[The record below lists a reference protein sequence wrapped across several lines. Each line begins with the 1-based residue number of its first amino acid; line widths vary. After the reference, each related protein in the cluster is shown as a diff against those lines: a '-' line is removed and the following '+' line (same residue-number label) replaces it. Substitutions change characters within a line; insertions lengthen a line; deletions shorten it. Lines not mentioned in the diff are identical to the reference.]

1 MSEHREG
8 LGPLLVVTALAD
20 EARTFLRGT
29 KGALALHRRR
39 ATGGDSPSAGIS
51 GSSLPSPAPAFTK
64 RSNSRGEVVWVG
76 PGSSGEGFLDGLLTS
91 GNFAAVLFT
100 GLAGSLSPRLPPGS
114 ILVADEVVTTSGTR
128 LVPAP
133 LFPWALSVLSGPGRA
148 GKPRLCSGRLLSSVS
163 LVGTPAEKERWAR
176 ETGALAVD
184 MESAGWL
191 GAALRAGVPAA
202 VVRVI
207 SDGVQETLP
216 PEILSFVASDGS
228 VSYGGIL
235 RALLSRPALL
245 SELLT
250 LWPSLSLGRT
260 TLARMGGQVATA
272 LQGEGA

>member
-1 MSEHREG
+1 MSDCREG

-20 EARTFLRGT
+20 EARAFFRGA

-39 ATGGDSPSAGIS
+39 TTGSDFPAAGIS

-64 RSNSRGEVVWVG
+64 RSNARGEVVWVG
-76 PGSSGEGFLDGLLTS
+76 PGSSGESFLHSLLTS
-91 GNFAAVLFT
+91 GAYSGVLFT
-100 GLAGSLSPRLPPGS
+100 GLAGSLSSRLPPGS

-128 LVPAP
+128 LVPDRSFP
-133 LFPWALSVLSGPGRA
+133 LDLAFLSVLGDGGEA
-148 GKPRLCSGRLLSSVS
+148 RLCAGSLLSSS
-163 LVGTPAEKERWAR
+163 ALVGTPVEKERLAR

-191 GAALRAGVPAA
+191 GAALRAGIPAA

-235 RALLSRPALL
+235 RSLLSRPALL

-272 LQGEGA
+272 LQGEGP

>member
-1 MSEHREG
+1 MSEHREA

-29 KGALALHRRR
+29 KGALPLYRRR
-39 ATGGDSPSAGIS
+39 PTGGDSPSAGIP
-51 GSSLPSPAPAFTK
+51 G
-64 RSNSRGEVVWVG
+64 RGEIVWVG
-76 PGSSGEGFLDGLLTS
+76 PGSSGEALLDGLLTS
-91 GNFAAVLFT
+91 GSFAAVLFT
-100 GLAGSLSPRLPPGS
+100 GLAGSLSPRLLPGS

-128 LVPAP
+128 LVPDPFFP
-133 LFPWALSVLSGPGRA
+133 LDLSVLSVPGE
-148 GKPRLCSGRLLSSVS
+148 GGESPLCSGRLLSSVS
-163 LVGTPAEKERWAR
+163 LLGTPAEKERWAR

-216 PEILSFVASDGS
+216 PEILSFVAPDGS

-235 RALLSRPALL
+235 RSLISRPTLLSD
-245 SELLT
+245 LLT
-250 LWPSLSLGRT
+250 LWPSLSLGRM

-272 LQGEGA
+272 LQGEEE